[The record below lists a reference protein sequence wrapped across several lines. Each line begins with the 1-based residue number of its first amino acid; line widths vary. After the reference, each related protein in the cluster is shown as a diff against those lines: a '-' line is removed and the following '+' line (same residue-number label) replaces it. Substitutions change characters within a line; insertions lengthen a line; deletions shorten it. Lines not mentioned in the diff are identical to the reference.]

1 MKFFLKIEWK
11 YLSVSHITL
20 QMSSTI
26 LNNTDMMF
34 FLSDYLDDKSSINLF
49 NSQKSYRSMID
60 KFPKR
65 YKKKK
70 QIVLRRLKKELKKWN
85 AYIFSMSSR
94 KTTLYIQFDM
104 GEWRENVVVS
114 MGDDGV
120 NILTDEGMLA
130 WFTVERKYKTDPGLL
145 RALKNYF
152 DC

>member
-1 MKFFLKIEWK
+1 MKFFLKIGWK
-11 YLSVSHITL
+11 YPSISHNTI

-34 FLSDYLDDKSSINLF
+34 LLSDYLDDKSSINLF
-49 NSQKSYRSMID
+49 NAQKSYRSMID

-145 RALKNYF
+145 RAFKNYF

>member
-1 MKFFLKIEWK
+1 
-11 YLSVSHITL
+11 
-20 QMSSTI
+20 MSSTI

-34 FLSDYLDDKSSINLF
+34 LLSDYLDDKSSINLF
-49 NSQKSYRSMID
+49 NAQKSYRSMID

-70 QIVLRRLKKELKKWN
+70 QIVLRKLKKELKKWN

-114 MGDDGV
+114 MGDDGLS
-120 NILTDEGMLA
+120 ILTDQGMLA

-145 RALKNYF
+145 RAFKNYF

>member
-1 MKFFLKIEWK
+1 
-11 YLSVSHITL
+11 
-20 QMSSTI
+20 MSSTI

-34 FLSDYLDDKSSINLF
+34 LFSDYLDDKSSINLF
-49 NSQKSYRSMID
+49 NAQKSYRSMID

-70 QIVLRRLKKELKKWN
+70 QIVLRKLKKELKKWN

-114 MGDDGV
+114 MGDDGLS
-120 NILTDEGMLA
+120 ILTDQGMLA

-145 RALKNYF
+145 RAFKNYF

>member
-1 MKFFLKIEWK
+1 
-11 YLSVSHITL
+11 
-20 QMSSTI
+20 MSSTI

-34 FLSDYLDDKSSINLF
+34 LLSDYLDDKSSINLF
-49 NSQKSYRSMID
+49 NAQKSYRSMID
-60 KFPKR
+60 KFPRR

-70 QIVLRRLKKELKKWN
+70 QILFRRLKKELKKWK
-85 AYIFSMSSR
+85 AYIFTMSSR
-94 KTTLYIQFDM
+94 KTTLYIEFDM

-120 NILTDEGMLA
+120 NILTDKGMLA

-145 RALKNYF
+145 CAFKNYF